1 MSLAG
6 LILRLLVTAVLTWII
21 HSFCF
26 ELGPALYL
34 ALLPTLFY
42 ELLRSR

>member
-1 MSLAG
+1 MTFTG
-6 LILRLLVTAVLTWII
+6 LITRLVLTALLTWILY
-21 HSFCF
+21 SFCY